1 MTAGSVPLPHAHTL
15 EQFESSH
22 VMAMKYADVIS
33 LKETKDSIRRL
44 SDNLFASHVTS
55 AVEHSSVLNYCIA
68 LERKGTGLPYLP
80 VDREGLFNLAD
91 FDAAITDETAVI
103 SGPTMRR
110 GCFFQ

>member
-55 AVEHSSVLNYCIA
+55 AVEHSSVLNYCMA
-68 LERKGTGLPYLP
+68 LER
-80 VDREGLFNLAD
+80 EGHRVTLFA
-91 FDAAITDETAVI
+91 
-103 SGPTMRR
+103 RR
-110 GCFFQ
+110 SRRVV